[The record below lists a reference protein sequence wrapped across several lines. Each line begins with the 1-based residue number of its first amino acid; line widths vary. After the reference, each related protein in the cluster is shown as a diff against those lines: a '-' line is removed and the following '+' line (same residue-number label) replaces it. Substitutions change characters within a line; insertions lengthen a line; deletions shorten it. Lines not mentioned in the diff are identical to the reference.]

1 MMDAMV
7 LSFVAALRG
16 VCGRPLYLSGG
27 GDR

>member
-1 MMDAMV
+1 MDAMV

-16 VCGRPLYLSGG
+16 VCGWSLYLSGG